1 MLFLT
6 CLHIAICSNVG
17 QFIYYIALQIRVV
30 DVTSVKVLNAGA
42 AFLDA
47 TLRAFM
53 AGPEQSGLV
62 VGAWDATATQQVK
75 IDIAVVGNKPAGFTY
90 YTDGHFVLTT
100 SGFLPIIPDLAGALN
115 VDYQTSNYPSIS
127 QFAIRGFVG
136 NEQALISDGLFG
148 GDATFL

>member
-1 MLFLT
+1 MCAQHSLF
-6 CLHIAICSNVG
+6 AI
-17 QFIYYIALQIRVV
+17 FLRLLFYIALQIRVV
-30 DVTSVKVLNAGA
+30 DVTGVKVLSGGA

-47 TLRAFM
+47 TLRAFL
-53 AGPEQSGLV
+53 AGPEQSGLTAGV
-62 VGAWDATATQQVK
+62 WDATGTQQVK
-75 IDIAVVGNKPAGFTY
+75 IGIDGVGNKPAGFTY
-90 YTDGHFVLTT
+90 YTDGHFIVTT
-100 SGFLPIIPDLAGALN
+100 SGFLPIIPDLAGALY

>member
-1 MLFLT
+1 M
-6 CLHIAICSNVG
+6 
-17 QFIYYIALQIRVV
+17 
-30 DVTSVKVLNAGA
+30 DVISVKVLNAGA

-47 TLRAFM
+47 SLLAFM

-62 VGAWDATATQQVK
+62 VGVWDATNTQLVM
-75 IDIAVVGNKPAGFTY
+75 IEIAVAGNKPAGFTY
-90 YTDGHFVLTT
+90 NTDGHFILTT
-100 SGFLPIIPDLAGALN
+100 SGFLPIIPDLAGALY

>member
-1 MLFLT
+1 M
-6 CLHIAICSNVG
+6 
-17 QFIYYIALQIRVV
+17 Q
-30 DVTSVKVLNAGA
+30 TSSAKVLKAGA

-47 TLRAFM
+47 TLLTFLE
-53 AGPEQSGLV
+53 GPEKSGLV
-62 VGAWDATATQQVK
+62 VGVWDATATQQVK
-75 IDIAVVGNKPAGFTY
+75 IDIAVVGDKPAGFTY
-90 YTDGHFVLTT
+90 YTDGHFILTT
-100 SGFLPIIPDLAGALN
+100 SGFLPIIPDLAGALY